1 MEQITIT
8 KRSGYNR
15 KDSVSVRIAK
25 DVNEQLDVLSEKTG
39 YTKTAIADLLLRKAL
54 EVTIVAESE
63 L

>member
-8 KRSGYNR
+8 KRSSYS